1 MEKEHSL
8 SRKQFLGAAAGAA
21 AAAAAAGPLA
31 SKAFATDGPTA
42 GKNALITIRTLG
54 VQQFSIRDATG
65 RLGVT
70 NNPTPTMGFLGGP
83 TFPDDPTDL
92 GPLVPLPGGFAEVFE
107 YLVSIGYAGIEF
119 FSFNQN
125 AGTLGGRQ
133 PTIAEIRSYLDAAGL
148 MAHGTH
154 TGSIGAMY
162 DVATGGLSANGLTQV
177 ANAHTL
183 GYDMIGTA
191 GDPSGRTTLED
202 NPTNPNQ
209 IGWAEAARRADVIGA
224 ALKAEGIR
232 YYFHPEQN
240 TFRFFDPVAN
250 PQLADTHLISW
261 FSDNTNRELVFFTPD
276 ILHSYSGRARF
287 PHPVNGPDFDP
298 YAWVTSDPKRFI
310 GYHLKDGNRNPTWPG
325 PPSGGPY
332 TQTFLRTPTFTDAVG
347 VGEGQLGQGTDPDPA
362 VKSFKQFIEVKGKY
376 NRMHMI
382 ESDSGPGGTADQGRS
397 LRHAKISAKWLLDK

>member
-21 AAAAAAGPLA
+21 AAVGVTGTWA
-31 SKAFATDGPTA
+31 SKAMATGGPTA

-83 TFPDDPTDL
+83 DFPDDPNDL

-107 YLVSIGYAGIEF
+107 YLASIGYAGIEF

-125 AGTLGGRQ
+125 VGTLGRQ
-133 PTIAEIRSYLDAAGL
+133 PTIDEIRGYLDAAGL

-162 DVATGGLSANGLTQV
+162 DVATGGLSANGMTQV
-177 ANAHTL
+177 ANAHIL

-191 GDPSGRTTLED
+191 GDPSSRTTLED

-209 IGWAEAARRADVIGA
+209 IGWQEAARRANVIGA
-224 ALKAEGIR
+224 ALQAEGIR

-250 PQLADTHLISW
+250 PALAETHLISW
-261 FSDNTNRELVFFTPD
+261 FSDNTDRELVFFTPD
-276 ILHSYSGRARF
+276 ILHAYSGRARF

-310 GYHLKDGNRNPTWPG
+310 GYHLKDGNRNPNWPG

-332 TQTFLRTPTFTDAVG
+332 SQTFLRTPTFTDAVG
-347 VGEGQLGQGTDPDPA
+347 VGEGGLGQGIDPDPA
-362 VKSFKQFIEVKGKY
+362 VKSFKDFIEVKGKY
-376 NRMHMI
+376 NRMHMV
-382 ESDSGPGGTADQGRS
+382 ESDSGPGGSSDPGRS
-397 LRHAKISAKWLLDK
+397 LRHAKISANWLLDR

>member
-21 AAAAAAGPLA
+21 AAAGLAGPWA
-31 SKAFATDGPTA
+31 SKALATDGPTA

-54 VQQFSIRDATG
+54 IQQFSIRDATG

-70 NNPTPTMGFLGGP
+70 NNPSPTMGFLGGP
-83 TFPDDPTDL
+83 DFPDDPDDL

-107 YLVSIGYAGIEF
+107 YLASIGYAGIEF

-125 AGTLGGRQ
+125 VGTLGRQ
-133 PTIAEIRSYLDAAGL
+133 PTIEEIRSYLDAAGIV
-148 MAHGTH
+148 AHGTH
-154 TGSIGAMY
+154 TGSIGAMF
-162 DVATGGLSANGLTQV
+162 DPVTDGLSANGLTQIQ
-177 ANAHTL
+177 NAHIL
-183 GYDMIGTA
+183 GYRMIGTA
-191 GDPSGRTTLED
+191 GDPSGRTTLEN

-209 IGWAEAARRADVIGA
+209 IGWQEAARRANIIGE
-224 ALKAEGIR
+224 ALAAEGIR

-250 PQLADTHLISW
+250 PELAETHLISW

-276 ILHSYSGRARF
+276 ILHAYSGRARF

-298 YAWVTSDPKRFI
+298 YAWVLSDPKRFI
-310 GYHLKDGNRNPTWPG
+310 GYHLKDGNRNPAWPG

-347 VGEGQLGQGTDPDPA
+347 VGEGGLGQGIDPDPA
-362 VKSFKQFIEVKGKY
+362 VKSFKDFIEIKGKY
-376 NRMHMI
+376 NRMHMV
-382 ESDSGPGGTADQGRS
+382 ESDSGPGGTADPGRS

>member
-1 MEKEHSL
+1 MEKEQTL
-8 SRKQFLGAAAGAA
+8 NRRQFLGAAAGTAA
-21 AAAAAAGPLA
+21 AVAAAGPLA
-31 SKAFATDGPTA
+31 SKAFSSDGPTV
-42 GKNALITIRTLG
+42 GKNALITPRTLS

-83 TFPDDPTDL
+83 DFPDDPTDL
-92 GPLVPLPGGFAEVFE
+92 GPLVPLPGGFQEVFE
-107 YLVSIGYAGIEF
+107 YLASIDYAGIEF

-133 PTIAEIRSYLDAAGL
+133 PTIEEIRGYLDAAGIK
-148 MAHGTH
+148 AHGTH

-162 DVATGGLSANGLTQV
+162 DAATGGLSANGLTQIQ
-177 ANAHTL
+177 NAHIL

-191 GDPSGRTTLED
+191 GDPSGRTTLDD
-202 NPTNPNQ
+202 NPTNPAQ
-209 IGWAEAARRADVIGA
+209 IGWREAARRANFIGA
-224 ALKAEGIR
+224 ALQAEGIR

-240 TFRFFDPVAN
+240 TFRFFDPVED
-250 PQLADTHLISW
+250 PELADVHLISW
-261 FSDNTNRELVFFTPD
+261 FSDNTDRELVFFTPD

-298 YAWVTSDPKRFI
+298 YAWVVSDPKRFI
-310 GYHLKDGNRNPTWPG
+310 GYHLKDGNRNPAWPG

-362 VKSFKQFIEVKGKY
+362 VKSFPEFIAVKGKY
-376 NRMHMI
+376 NRMHMV
-382 ESDSGPGGTADQGRS
+382 ESDSGPGGAADQGRS
-397 LRHAKISAKWLLDK
+397 LRHAKISMKYLFDK